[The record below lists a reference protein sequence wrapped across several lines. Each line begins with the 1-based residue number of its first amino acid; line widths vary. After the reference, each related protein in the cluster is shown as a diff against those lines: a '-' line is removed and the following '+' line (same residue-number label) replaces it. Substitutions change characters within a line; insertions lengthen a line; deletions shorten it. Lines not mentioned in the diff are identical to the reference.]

1 MFENVPFH
9 SQDHSIQ
16 LAEGQLVLRTYGSI
30 SGTPVLVLGGI
41 SGGRDI
47 FTSSGSGWW
56 QGLAEA
62 IPSGLNVISLD
73 YAGGSGDST
82 VTPVPQR
89 VDGHAALIEQ
99 ALQQLGIRQLRA
111 IVGGSF
117 GGVVA
122 LELARRGVLEVG
134 GLAIIGA
141 AHRPTAQALMLR
153 ALQRE
158 YIALAE
164 QAGQPER
171 GVQLARALAMLSYRS
186 ADGMDTYHPQGAS
199 AVDYIL
205 SRSAQTVAKAP
216 ERARNFFT
224 AFGPALDEYR
234 IDPAEIS
241 VPTLLVGFDSD
252 QLVSAQV
259 LNELAER
266 LPRCAGLHLLPS
278 SYGHDGFIKDTASYA
293 SFCRDF
299 IKHLPVEHS

>member
-1 MFENVPFH
+1 MSENVPFH
-9 SQDHSIQ
+9 HQDHSIQ
-16 LAEGQLVLRTYGSI
+16 LTEGQLLLRSYGSN
-30 SGTPVLVLGGI
+30 SGPPVLVLGGI

-47 FTSSGSGWW
+47 FTSNGSGWW

-62 IPSGLNVISLD
+62 IPAELNVISLD

-89 VDGHAALIEQ
+89 VEGHAILIEQ
-99 ALQQLGIRQLRA
+99 ALQRLGIQHLRA

-117 GGVVA
+117 GGVIA
-122 LELARRGVLEVG
+122 LELARRGKLEIG

-164 QAGQPER
+164 QAGQTER

-186 ADGMDTYHPQGAS
+186 ADGMDTYHPQGTS

-216 ERARNFFT
+216 SRARNFFT
-224 AFGPALDEYR
+224 AFGPALDQYR
-234 IDPAEIS
+234 INPTEIS

-259 LNELAER
+259 LNELAEK

-278 SYGHDGFIKDTASYA
+278 SYGHDGFIKNTASYA
-293 SFCRDF
+293 SICHNF
-299 IKHLPVEHS
+299 ILELAVERS